1 MVINESEPWLLWP
14 DMISFGINRG
24 EIYKT
29 FEGETDFTLSMRIKV
44 LSKEPNKRTLF
55 AKLPNYMGIDVEGPN
70 NQLLFI
76 CNYEKDGEVKPEYE
90 MVNGYLSFD
99 YNFLTIRYTKLV
111 NMIEILI
118 NDNVVYIKILEDSK
132 LSVGYEP
139 HIIFGSGNFPKN
151 GFNLNYCS
159 YDMDFL
165 LIAKKS
171 LSLTI
176 IKDVYNQQTN
186 LDESIVGLYDF
197 NKKTDYKIHDITGN
211 CNFIHKIL

>member
-14 DMISFGINRG
+14 DMISFGINKG

-29 FEGETDFTLSMRIKV
+29 FEGYTDFTLSMRIKL
-44 LSKEPNKRTLF
+44 LSKEPTKRTLF

-76 CNYEKDGEVKPEYE
+76 CNYDKNGEVKPEYE
-90 MVNGYLSFD
+90 MVDGYLSFD
-99 YNFLTIRYTKLV
+99 YNFLTIRYTKSI

-118 NDNVVYIKILEDSK
+118 NDSVVFQKNLSQDK
-132 LSVGYEP
+132 LSVGHEP

-159 YDMDFL
+159 YEIDYL

-176 IKDVYNQQTN
+176 VKGLYNH
-186 LDESIVGLYDF
+186 EIEIPEGVVGLYDF
-197 NKKTDYKIHDITGN
+197 NKKTNYKIHDLTGN
-211 CNFIHKIL
+211 CNFLHKIL